1 MKITN
6 STAIRILFLLYIMFT
21 DTSVIGQAAM
31 TNICGRNYLSL
42 NGKWDAIIDQ
52 ASEGKMRGVF
62 RNAKPVKNT
71 EFLEYSFDGLQLD
84 VPGDFNSQLQELKYF
99 EGSIWYK
106 KDFVLNKKE
115 DKRYFIYFGA
125 VNYIADVYLN
135 GKLLGS
141 HEGGFFPF
149 QFEITNSVKNGANFF
164 VVQVNNTRKEEGIP
178 GLRYDWWNY
187 GGITRDVLLVET
199 PTAYVHDYT
208 VQLKKQSRNRIEAKI
223 ELTGS
228 KGSEKVT
235 IEIPEAKIHQVL
247 TTDSSGVAYAAFNV
261 NLQLWSPQNPKLYD
275 VIITT
280 SHEQIKEKIGFR
292 SIETRGNS
300 ILLNGE
306 PVFLKGINIHDE
318 IPMRGGRAYSEADA
332 ALLLREAKKLGCN
345 FIRFAHLPPFEPM
358 VKMAEEMGMMI
369 WLEIPVWQKITFDNP
384 GTVKTGEQMIREMIA
399 RDKNRCGV
407 ILWSVA
413 NETRPSPERNK
424 VLTGYVNLCKTLD
437 NTRLITAAFNNMKYD
452 SEQGMLTLEDTV
464 ADILDVVSINKYFG
478 WYNPWPLTPEKI
490 KIEIATDRPLIYS
503 EYGCEALCGHDGDP
517 DVAYSWGELYQ
528 EKLYRDHTK
537 LFDNIPNLC
546 GIAPWV
552 LFDFRSPS
560 RMHQQYQNGWNRKGL
575 ISDKGFYKKSWQVVF
590 EYYKRKDTEKLK

>member
-1 MKITN
+1 MKII
-6 STAIRILFLLYIMFT
+6 SSIILKIFFLLCVITIDAY
-21 DTSVIGQAAM
+21 VIGQTAM
-31 TNICGRNYLSL
+31 TNIYGRSYFSL

-62 RNAKPVKNT
+62 KNAKPLKNT

-84 VPGDFNSQLQELKYF
+84 VPGDFNSQLTELKYY

-106 KDFVLNKKE
+106 KDFVLTKKE

-149 QFEITNSVKNGANFF
+149 QFEITNLVKSGENFF
-164 VVQVNNTRKEEGIP
+164 VVQVNNTRKEDGIP

-199 PTAYVHDYT
+199 PKTYIHDYT
-208 VQLKKQSRNRIEAKI
+208 VQLKKRSRNVIEARIELRDIESPEKI
-223 ELTGS
+223 
-228 KGSEKVT
+228 T
-235 IEIPEAKIHQVL
+235 IEIPEVKVHKVL
-247 TTDSSGVAYAAFNV
+247 MTDSFGVAHSEINAKF
-261 NLQLWSPQNPKLYD
+261 QLWNPQNPKLYD
-275 VIITT
+275 IIITT
-280 SHEQIKEKIGFR
+280 PHEQIKEKIGFR
-292 SIETRGNS
+292 SIETKGNS

-345 FIRFAHLPPFEPM
+345 FVRFAHLPPFEPM

-369 WLEIPVWQKITFDNP
+369 WLEIPVWQRITFDNP
-384 GTVKTGEQMIREMIA
+384 KTVKTGEQMIHEMIA

-413 NETRPSPERNK
+413 NETRPSSERNK
-424 VLTGYVNLCKTLD
+424 ALTGYINLCRTLD
-437 NTRLITAAFNNMKYD
+437 DTRLITAAFNNMKYD
-452 SEQGMLTLEDTV
+452 SEQGMLTLEDSI
-464 ADILDVVSINKYFG
+464 ADMLDIVSINKYFG
-478 WYNPWPLTPEKI
+478 WYNPWPLDPEKI
-490 KIEIATDRPLIYS
+490 QIKIAADRPLIYS
-503 EYGCEALCGHDGDP
+503 EFGCEALYGHDGDP
-517 DVAYSWGELYQ
+517 DVASSWGELYQ
-528 EKLYRDHTK
+528 KKLYTDHTK
-537 LFDNIPNLC
+537 LFNNIPNLC
-546 GIAPWV
+546 GVAPWV
-552 LFDFRSPS
+552 LFDLRSPS
-560 RMHQQYQNGWNRKGL
+560 RMHQQYQKGWNRKGL
-575 ISDKGFYKKSWQVVF
+575 ISDKGFYKKAWQVVF
-590 EYYKRKDTEKLK
+590 EYYKKKDTERLR